1 MTKLTLK
8 SVEIDVDQD
17 LINQYAV
24 VSDDFNP
31 IHTDPEYAASTAM
44 GGIIAH
50 GTLSLNLI
58 WQSLEETFGNEAGD
72 VVMCEVRFRLP
83 VRVDDRLTAGGEAQ
97 HDGSL
102 LVWVNNQSGEAVIEG
117 SAQLSRGTENFSDI

>member
-8 SVEIDVDQD
+8 TIEIDVDQD

-31 IHTDPEYAASTAM
+31 IHIDPEYASSSAM

-58 WQSLEETFGNEAGD
+58 WQSLEETFGNEIGD
-72 VVMCEVRFRLP
+72 GIISEVLFKLP
-83 VRVDDRLTAGGEAQ
+83 VRVDDRLTAGGQSQ
-97 HDGSL
+97 HDGL
-102 LVWVNNQSGEAVIEG
+102 FLVWVKNQDGEVVIEG
-117 SAQLSRGTENFSDI
+117 SAQLSRGTENFNGI